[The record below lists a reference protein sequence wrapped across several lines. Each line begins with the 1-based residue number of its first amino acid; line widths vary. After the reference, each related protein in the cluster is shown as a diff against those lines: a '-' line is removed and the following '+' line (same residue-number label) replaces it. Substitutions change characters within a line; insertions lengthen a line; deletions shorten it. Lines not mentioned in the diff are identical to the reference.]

1 MTGRS
6 SASCI
11 LLLISLMSM
20 IGAEC
25 LYGAEPKSN
34 QNNDTASATGLSQQ
48 ATADVTGTWSGT
60 FQPSHPNATVLPFTM
75 TVVISSDSD
84 GRLVGDASLVSH
96 CLKDHRLRVTVNGSS
111 VVLAG
116 TDADGDNATFSGT
129 LDKTG
134 TLLTLKY
141 IIHGSASACCEVE
154 DGTGNLGKR

>member
-1 MTGRS
+1 MTGGS
-6 SASCI
+6 STFCI
-11 LLLISLMSM
+11 LLLIGLMSM

-34 QNNDTASATGLSQQ
+34 QNSDTVSATGSSPQ

-60 FQPSHPNATVLPFTM
+60 FQPRHPTATVLPFTM
-75 TVVISSDSD
+75 TVVISSDSH
-84 GRLVGDASLVSH
+84 GHLVGDASLVSH
-96 CLKDHRLRVTVNGSS
+96 CLKDHHLRVAVNGSS

-141 IIHGSASACCEVE
+141 IIHGSASATCEVE